1 MTSFFVYFFIDLVYN
16 LKKEVIKMRD
26 GKIILKKKK
35 VRHKIL
41 FFILF
46 LAILFLIGYQIGIYC
61 SKQSL
66 SSVTVYDLLKR
77 IP

>member
-1 MTSFFVYFFIDLVYN
+1 
-16 LKKEVIKMRD
+16 MRD

-35 VRHKIL
+35 ARRKIL

-46 LAILFLIGYQIGIYC
+46 LTIMFLVGYQIGIH
-61 SKQSL
+61 SVRQSL
-66 SSVTVYDLLKR
+66 SSINTQVNVYDLLKR

>member
-1 MTSFFVYFFIDLVYN
+1 
-16 LKKEVIKMRD
+16 MRD

-35 VRHKIL
+35 ARYKIL

-46 LAILFLIGYQIGIYC
+46 LAILFLIGYQIGIH
-61 SKQSL
+61 SVKQSL
-66 SSVTVYDLLKR
+66 NSINTQATAYDLLKR

>member
-1 MTSFFVYFFIDLVYN
+1 
-16 LKKEVIKMRD
+16 MRD

-46 LAILFLIGYQIGIYC
+46 LTIMFLVGYQIGIH
-61 SKQSL
+61 SVRQSL
-66 SSVTVYDLLKR
+66 NSINTQVNVYDLLKR

>member
-1 MTSFFVYFFIDLVYN
+1 
-16 LKKEVIKMRD
+16 MRD

-46 LAILFLIGYQIGIYC
+46 LTIMFLVGYQIGIHC
-61 SKQSL
+61 VKQSL
-66 SSVTVYDLLKR
+66 SSINTQVNVYDLLKR

>member
-1 MTSFFVYFFIDLVYN
+1 
-16 LKKEVIKMRD
+16 MRD
-26 GKIILKKKK
+26 GKIILNMNK

-46 LAILFLIGYQIGIYC
+46 LAILFLIGYQIGIH
-61 SKQSL
+61 SVKQSL
-66 SSVTVYDLLKR
+66 SSVTAYDLLKR

>member
-1 MTSFFVYFFIDLVYN
+1 
-16 LKKEVIKMRD
+16 MRD

-35 VRHKIL
+35 TRHKIL

-46 LAILFLIGYQIGIYC
+46 LAILFLIGYQIGTY
-61 SKQSL
+61 SVKQSL
-66 SSVTVYDLLKR
+66 SSINTPATAYDLLKR

>member
-1 MTSFFVYFFIDLVYN
+1 
-16 LKKEVIKMRD
+16 MRD

-35 VRHKIL
+35 ARRKIL

-46 LAILFLIGYQIGIYC
+46 LTIMFLVGYQIGTY
-61 SKQSL
+61 SVKQSL
-66 SSVTVYDLLKR
+66 SSINTQVNVYDLLKR

>member
-1 MTSFFVYFFIDLVYN
+1 
-16 LKKEVIKMRD
+16 MRD

-35 VRHKIL
+35 TRHKIL

-66 SSVTVYDLLKR
+66 SSVTAYDLLKR

>member
-1 MTSFFVYFFIDLVYN
+1 
-16 LKKEVIKMRD
+16 MRD

-35 VRHKIL
+35 TRHKIL

-46 LAILFLIGYQIGIYC
+46 LVILFLIGYQIGIH
-61 SKQSL
+61 SVRQSL
-66 SSVTVYDLLKR
+66 SSINSSATVYDLLKR

>member
-1 MTSFFVYFFIDLVYN
+1 
-16 LKKEVIKMRD
+16 MRD

-35 VRHKIL
+35 IRYKIL

-46 LAILFLIGYQIGIYC
+46 LAILFLIGYQIVVY
-61 SKQSL
+61 SVKQSL
-66 SSVTVYDLLKR
+66 SSINSSATVYDLLKR

>member
-1 MTSFFVYFFIDLVYN
+1 
-16 LKKEVIKMRD
+16 MRD

-46 LAILFLIGYQIGIYC
+46 LTIMFLVGYQIGIH
-61 SKQSL
+61 SAKQSL
-66 SSVTVYDLLKR
+66 SSVTAYDLLKR

>member
-1 MTSFFVYFFIDLVYN
+1 
-16 LKKEVIKMRD
+16 MRD

-46 LAILFLIGYQIGIYC
+46 LAILFLIGYQIGIC
-61 SKQSL
+61 SVKQSL
-66 SSVTVYDLLKR
+66 NSIK
-77 IP
+77 IPILPATILIMKMITY

>member
-1 MTSFFVYFFIDLVYN
+1 
-16 LKKEVIKMRD
+16 MRD

-46 LAILFLIGYQIGIYC
+46 LIILFLIGYQIGIY
-61 SKQSL
+61 SVKQSL
-66 SSVTVYDLLKR
+66 NSINTQATAYDLLKR

>member
-1 MTSFFVYFFIDLVYN
+1 
-16 LKKEVIKMRD
+16 MRD

-35 VRHKIL
+35 VRYKIL

-46 LAILFLIGYQIGIYC
+46 LAILFLIGYQIGTY
-61 SKQSL
+61 SVKQSL
-66 SSVTVYDLLKR
+66 SSINSSTTAYDLLKR

>member
-1 MTSFFVYFFIDLVYN
+1 
-16 LKKEVIKMRD
+16 MRD

-35 VRHKIL
+35 TRHKIL

-46 LAILFLIGYQIGIYC
+46 LIILFLIGYEIGIH
-61 SKQSL
+61 SVKQSL

>member
-1 MTSFFVYFFIDLVYN
+1 
-16 LKKEVIKMRD
+16 MRD

-46 LAILFLIGYQIGIYC
+46 LVILFLIGYQIGIH
-61 SKQSL
+61 SVRQSL
-66 SSVTVYDLLKR
+66 SSINTQVTVYDLLKR

>member
-1 MTSFFVYFFIDLVYN
+1 
-16 LKKEVIKMRD
+16 MRD

-46 LAILFLIGYQIGIYC
+46 LAILFLIGYQIGIY
-61 SKQSL
+61 SVKKSL
-66 SSVTVYDLLKR
+66 NSMNSSVTVYDLLKR

>member
-1 MTSFFVYFFIDLVYN
+1 
-16 LKKEVIKMRD
+16 MRD

-46 LAILFLIGYQIGIYC
+46 LAILFLIGYQIGVY
-61 SKQSL
+61 SVKQSL
-66 SSVTVYDLLKR
+66 SSINTPATAYDLLKR

>member
-1 MTSFFVYFFIDLVYN
+1 
-16 LKKEVIKMRD
+16 MRD

-35 VRHKIL
+35 TRHKIL

-46 LAILFLIGYQIGIYC
+46 LVILFLIGYQIGIC
-61 SKQSL
+61 SVKQSL
-66 SSVTVYDLLKR
+66 SSINSSVNVYDLLKR

>member
-1 MTSFFVYFFIDLVYN
+1 
-16 LKKEVIKMRD
+16 MRD

-46 LAILFLIGYQIGIYC
+46 LTIMFLVGYQIGTYAV
-61 SKQSL
+61 KQSL
-66 SSVTVYDLLKR
+66 SSINTQVNVYDLLKR

>member
-1 MTSFFVYFFIDLVYN
+1 
-16 LKKEVIKMRD
+16 MRD

-46 LAILFLIGYQIGIYC
+46 LAILFLIGYQIGIH
-61 SKQSL
+61 SVKQSL
-66 SSVTVYDLLKR
+66 NSINTQATVYDLLKR

>member
-1 MTSFFVYFFIDLVYN
+1 
-16 LKKEVIKMRD
+16 MRD

-46 LAILFLIGYQIGIYC
+46 LTIMFLVGYQIGIH
-61 SKQSL
+61 SVRQSL
-66 SSVTVYDLLKR
+66 SSINTQVTVYDLLKR

>member
-1 MTSFFVYFFIDLVYN
+1 
-16 LKKEVIKMRD
+16 MRD

-35 VRHKIL
+35 TRHKIL

-46 LAILFLIGYQIGIYC
+46 LAILFLIGYQIGIY
-61 SKQSL
+61 SVNQSL
-66 SSVTVYDLLKR
+66 SSINSSITVYDLLKR

>member
-1 MTSFFVYFFIDLVYN
+1 
-16 LKKEVIKMRD
+16 MRD

-35 VRHKIL
+35 ARHKIL

-46 LAILFLIGYQIGIYC
+46 LIILFLIGYQIGIY
-61 SKQSL
+61 SVKQSL
-66 SSVTVYDLLKR
+66 ISINHSVTVYDLLKR

>member
-1 MTSFFVYFFIDLVYN
+1 
-16 LKKEVIKMRD
+16 MRD

-46 LAILFLIGYQIGIYC
+46 LVILFLIGYQIGIY
-61 SKQSL
+61 SVKQSL
-66 SSVTVYDLLKR
+66 NSINTQATVYELLKR
-77 IP
+77 IQ

>member
-1 MTSFFVYFFIDLVYN
+1 
-16 LKKEVIKMRD
+16 MRD

-35 VRHKIL
+35 TRHKIL

-46 LAILFLIGYQIGIYC
+46 LIILFLIGYEIGIH
-61 SKQSL
+61 SVRQSL
-66 SSVTVYDLLKR
+66 NSINTQVNVYDLLKR

>member
-1 MTSFFVYFFIDLVYN
+1 
-16 LKKEVIKMRD
+16 MRD

-35 VRHKIL
+35 VRHRIL

-66 SSVTVYDLLKR
+66 NSINTQVNVYDLLKR

>member
-1 MTSFFVYFFIDLVYN
+1 
-16 LKKEVIKMRD
+16 MRD

-46 LAILFLIGYQIGIYC
+46 LAILFLIGYQIGIH
-61 SKQSL
+61 SVKQSL
-66 SSVTVYDLLKR
+66 SSINSSTTAYDLLKR
-77 IP
+77 IQWSWCILKDTSFLANIL

>member
-1 MTSFFVYFFIDLVYN
+1 
-16 LKKEVIKMRD
+16 MRD

-41 FFILF
+41 FFMLF
-46 LAILFLIGYQIGIYC
+46 LVILFLIGYQIGIH
-61 SKQSL
+61 SVKQSL
-66 SSVTVYDLLKR
+66 SSINAPATAYDLLKR

>member
-1 MTSFFVYFFIDLVYN
+1 
-16 LKKEVIKMRD
+16 MRD

-35 VRHKIL
+35 IRYKIL

-46 LAILFLIGYQIGIYC
+46 LAILFLICYQIGIH
-61 SKQSL
+61 SVKQSL
-66 SSVTVYDLLKR
+66 SSINTQVNVYDLLKR